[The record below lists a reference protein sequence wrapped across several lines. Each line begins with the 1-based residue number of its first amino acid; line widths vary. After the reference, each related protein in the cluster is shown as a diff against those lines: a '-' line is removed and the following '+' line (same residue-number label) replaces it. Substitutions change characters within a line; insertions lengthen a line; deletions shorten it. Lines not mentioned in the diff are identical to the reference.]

1 MGTTRW
7 DATIGTL
14 RAVQALVHDGDRTL
28 ETGCGAST
36 VIFVAR
42 GANHTTISPE
52 AEEHKLVRDYLKQI
66 DVDDSRLECIVGES
80 DSVLPAFR
88 SERMLDIAFVDGGH
102 AFPYPVIDWHYMSR
116 LLKVGGSLV
125 IDEFR
130 FLPSHAP
137 FGLCRPIPAGGL
149 TVSWTNGPRFFTL
162 IDEPSY
168 GDYNL
173 QAFNRRF
180 DYGFAPL
187 PSRARLILSSRATR
201 MLRQIGLRYPALR
214 QVWKRYSHAASD

>member
-1 MGTTRW
+1 M
-7 DATIGTL
+7 
-14 RAVQALVHDGDRTL
+14 
-28 ETGCGAST
+28 
-36 VIFVAR
+36 IFVAR

-66 DVDDSRLECIVGES
+66 DVDDNRLECIVGES
-80 DSVLPAFR
+80 DSVLPTFR

-125 IDEFR
+125 IDDIPIPSVACAFR
-130 FLPSHAP
+130 FMQADPSWRLDSILDKRA
-137 FGLCRPIPAGGL
+137 A
-149 TVSWTNGPRFFTL
+149 VFTL